1 MTESIRVLLAD
12 DHSILRKGISAFLAT
27 RHDIEVVGEAAD
39 GEAAV
44 RGALALHPDVIVMDI
59 VMPNMDGVEATRR
72 IRAANPDAR
81 VLVLTSFTD
90 DEKVCGAVEAGAL
103 GYVLKEAP
111 AEELLQA
118 IRDVHEGKSHLNP
131 ALTLRLMRYMAG
143 RAAGSRDALLLTARE
158 TDVLKLLAKGL
169 SNREI
174 AARLVITERS
184 TASYVAA
191 ILDKLQCE
199 NRTQAALF
207 ALRRG
212 LAQLDEGDPA

>member
-12 DHSILRKGISAFLAT
+12 DHSILRKGISAYLAT
-27 RHDIEVVGEAAD
+27 RPDIDVVGEAAD

-44 RGALALHPDVIVMDI
+44 RSALTLHPDVIVMDI
-59 VMPNMDGVEATRR
+59 VMPILDGVEATRQ
-72 IRAANPDAR
+72 IRAAMPQAR

-90 DEKVCGAVEAGAL
+90 DEKVCNAVEAGAL

-143 RAAGSRDALLLTARE
+143 RAAATRDAPTLTARE
-158 TDVLKLLAKGL
+158 TDVLRLLAKGM

-184 TASYVAA
+184 TATYVAS
-191 ILDKLQCE
+191 ILDKLQVD
-199 NRTQAALF
+199 NRTQAALH

-212 LAQLDEGDPA
+212 LAQLDEDGPA